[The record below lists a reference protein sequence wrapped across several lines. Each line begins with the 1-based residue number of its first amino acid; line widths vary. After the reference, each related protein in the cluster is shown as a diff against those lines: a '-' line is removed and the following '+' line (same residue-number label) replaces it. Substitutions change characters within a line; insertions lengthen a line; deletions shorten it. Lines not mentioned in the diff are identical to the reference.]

1 MKWPWHK
8 FPTPF
13 ALLKLVRF
21 RRKLREENL
30 HNTAQLPTQDDIKL
44 PLPLPGDRH
53 LVVRTADG
61 SFNDLEDPKM
71 GMVGTRFGRN
81 FALKNVYPNEEN
93 LLNPNPRVISRKL
106 LTRKE
111 FVPATTLNL
120 LAGAWIQFQTHDWFS
135 HGDNQQNNKF
145 QIPLPQM

>member
-44 PLPLPGDRH
+44 PLHSTWRSP
-53 LVVRTADG
+53 
-61 SFNDLEDPKM
+61 
-71 GMVGTRFGRN
+71 
-81 FALKNVYPNEEN
+81 
-93 LLNPNPRVISRKL
+93 
-106 LTRKE
+106 
-111 FVPATTLNL
+111 
-120 LAGAWIQFQTHDWFS
+120 FS
-135 HGDNQQNNKF
+135 CAYC
-145 QIPLPQM
+145 